1 MKRFVIVPGLDYYFF
16 NKVSDPLIYVEEEKF
31 LNKRDC
37 LSAFI
42 QRICKKFNI
51 WRIYSL
57 FIKDWKKKLLEC
69 DCCIIFDQAFSVALI
84 KCIKAF
90 NPNIKIIVYLWN
102 PILRNLTL
110 LKNLNKINSY
120 ISIYSF
126 DKKDCEKY
134 GFIFSPMIYNFD
146 VKMSN
151 LNVEYDVVFVGYTK
165 NRSFLL
171 KEIYLKLT
179 SMKKKL
185 YFYVL
190 DNVNIKE
197 KMPFELHN
205 SYLDYN
211 IYKEVMKK
219 SRALLDIVQENQ
231 IGLTIRSMEAM
242 CYQKKLITNNRDIVN
257 YDFYHRNN
265 IFVIG
270 INDIDKLDDFLKS
283 PYEPIDREIIK
294 RYNFIDWVKSF

>member
-1 MKRFVIVPGLDYYFF
+1 M
-16 NKVSDPLIYVEEEKF
+16 E
-31 LNKRDC
+31 
-37 LSAFI
+37 
-42 QRICKKFNI
+42 
-51 WRIYSL
+51 
-57 FIKDWKKKLLEC
+57 KKLLEC